1 MSQMPAP
8 YATPRTLPALAEEP
22 LRRVREFERELL
34 KHPQVLSKVRH
45 AFHAGVYARSMLLPQ
60 GMVLTGALMK
70 IPTLLIVSGELQV
83 FNGEHAERFSGYNVI
98 RGAAGRKALML
109 AITDVNMTMLF
120 ATQAATV
127 DEAEREF
134 TDEYESLQ
142 SRKGVSP

>member
-1 MSQMPAP
+1 MSQVPMYSAV
-8 YATPRTLPALAEEP
+8 TQLLPALAPAARE
-22 LRRVREFERELL
+22 RVYAFEQELL
-34 KHPQVLSKVRH
+34 KQQQVPVFIIHTL
-45 AFHAGVYARSMLLPQ
+45 HAGVYARSMLMPQ

-83 FNGEHAERFSGYNVI
+83 FNGEHTERFSGYNVLQ
-98 RGAAGRKALML
+98 GAAGRKSLML

-134 TDEYESLQ
+134 TDEYEKLQ
-142 SRKGVSP
+142 TRKGVSP